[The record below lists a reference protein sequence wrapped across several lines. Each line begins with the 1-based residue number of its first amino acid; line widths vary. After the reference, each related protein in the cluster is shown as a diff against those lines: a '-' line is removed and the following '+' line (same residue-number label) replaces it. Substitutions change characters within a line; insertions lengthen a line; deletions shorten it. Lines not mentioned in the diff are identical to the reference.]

1 METVTHGSV
10 ANQIVAHCI
19 AREGFTPGV
28 PPEAQELEAACD
40 IILSRVHWS
49 QLHILCL
56 VDGETHP
63 GKQFGLM
70 PGRVEAIAKD
80 CLRYSGSINFNK
92 MPVLVEI
99 VEIAPGP
106 PTDEDRARLRHFRRA
121 SIFSK
126 GVLFAERVDATAR
139 TVWRNRWQLTRTT
152 PERAL
157 RAAPVAQGE
166 VETALEEQQVFLHS
180 QRPLVTWIL
189 PALLAVVFVLE
200 LAASG
205 GSTPTVIT
213 LISLGGINQK
223 LVLAG
228 EWWRMASG
236 TVLHADLNHLLANG
250 ISLLIACSTLE
261 ALVGR
266 AWAAAIY
273 VVAALAGATASVFSD
288 STALVSVG
296 ASGAVMGVV
305 AAATLCGLV
314 RRRREFGM
322 EAFRL
327 LISVLIPTLGLAVW
341 GGSGAAQIDHHAH
354 FGGAVGG
361 ALTAAV
367 LVVGWKKSEPLPPAR
382 SLAWTIVAIGCA
394 ALAVAAV
401 EVARHHADQD
411 VRLVPESTLPSDLAQ
426 RSARFAQL
434 VADYPGDPRTHFALG
449 AQHWRGGRLEEAE
462 GSFRKGLGLERTLML
477 YFEPQFALQIRSV
490 LVGVLHLQHKD
501 AEAREIARPI
511 CDLPPDSPLIDE
523 RMRTARQ
530 TVCR

>member
-1 METVTHGSV
+1 
-10 ANQIVAHCI
+10 
-19 AREGFTPGV
+19 
-28 PPEAQELEAACD
+28 
-40 IILSRVHWS
+40 
-49 QLHILCL
+49 
-56 VDGETHP
+56 
-63 GKQFGLM
+63 M
-70 PGRVEAIAKD
+70 PGCATSA
-80 CLRYSGSINFNK
+80 
-92 MPVLVEI
+92 
-99 VEIAPGP
+99 A
-106 PTDEDRARLRHFRRA
+106 A

-322 EAFRL
+322 EAVRL

-382 SLAWTIVAIGCA
+382 PLAWAIVAIGCA

-411 VRLVPESTLPSDLAQ
+411 VRLVPESTLPSDLGAAERTTCTARRRLSG
-426 RSARFAQL
+426 RSAHALCARGAALAWRPSRGGGGLVPKGARPRAHPDAVFRAAIRAADPQCAGRCPAPPAQGRRG
-434 VADYPGDPRTHFALG
+434 PGDRQADLRPSARLAADRRTDANRAANRLPLG
-449 AQHWRGGRLEEAE
+449 EEPWISAA
-462 GSFRKGLGLERTLML
+462 
-477 YFEPQFALQIRSV
+477 P
-490 LVGVLHLQHKD
+490 
-501 AEAREIARPI
+501 
-511 CDLPPDSPLIDE
+511 
-523 RMRTARQ
+523 
-530 TVCR
+530 